1 MKFSELSD
9 EQRTT
14 CFRLLGV
21 IQGRLE
27 YVELVD
33 RHAVDVM
40 LLEIQNEL
48 SASRLSVDL
57 TGVEF
62 RSISPDEQALLVAA
76 EIQDLLAATHRP
88 SLWRRLLTRKGSAE

>member
-1 MKFSELSD
+1 MKFSELTS

-27 YVELVD
+27 YIELAD

-40 LLEIQNEL
+40 LLEIHNEL
-48 SASRLSVDL
+48 IASRPE
-57 TGVEF
+57 G
-62 RSISPDEQALLVAA
+62 QARR
-76 EIQDLLAATHRP
+76 IGAT
-88 SLWRRLLTRKGSAE
+88 S